1 MKAQNLLDE
10 YTTKWDQ
17 YSKPQRAALKAR
29 VTRLSGNTQDGS
41 MEASILTGL
50 AEALGMKI
58 SFPLYRKEIIP
69 QVFRLQL
76 IRDGAPAKDRQK
88 VTSPLSAAAMI
99 APYLE
104 AQDREHLVVLM
115 LDTKNTVIGMNVVSV
130 GSINSAIISAREVFK
145 AALLTNASAIIL
157 GHNHPSGD
165 PTPSPEDVTATK
177 TMMEAGMILDIKV
190 LDHVIIGDDGNSKS
204 LKEMGLI

>member
-41 MEASILTGL
+41 MEASILKGL

-58 SFPLYRKEIIP
+58 SFPLYSKEIIP

-88 VTSPLSAAAMI
+88 VTSPLSVAAMI

-145 AALLTNASAIIL
+145 AALLANASAIIL

-177 TMMEAGMILDIKV
+177 TMMEAGMILDIEV